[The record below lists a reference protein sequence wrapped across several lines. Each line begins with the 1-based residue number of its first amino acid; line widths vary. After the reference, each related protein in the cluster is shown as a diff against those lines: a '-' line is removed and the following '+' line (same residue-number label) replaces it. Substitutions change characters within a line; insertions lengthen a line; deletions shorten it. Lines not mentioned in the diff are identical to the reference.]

1 MKSKY
6 YTPEIEE
13 FCIGFEY
20 EVLEKAVPYDP
31 NVMYLIPPLEIDTWF
46 KFTFPDPYVGWNAPK
61 ILQREVRV
69 KYLDKEDIESLGFTD
84 KDLNV
89 PTKFSFYKKADNNI
103 VYEIKTYWDMD
114 GTKRENLIR
123 IFKGT
128 LHNYPYTEIF
138 RGNIKNKSELIK
150 LLKQLE
156 IV

>member
-20 EVLEKAVPYDP
+20 EVVYEDNSVYKYIFGEDLENSDGFIPWISP
-31 NVMYLIPPLEIDTWF
+31 NTLLTYLAKKYI
-46 KFTFPDPYVGWNAPK
+46 
-61 ILQREVRV
+61 RVR
-69 KYLDKEDIESLGFTD
+69 YLDREDIKSLGFTD

-89 PTKFSFYKKADNNI
+89 PTRFSFYKKADNNI

-138 RGNIKNKSELIK
+138 RGKIKNKTELTK

-156 IV
+156 II

>member
-20 EVLEKAVPYDP
+20 EVVYEDNSVYKYIFGEDLENSDGFIPWISP
-31 NVMYLIPPLEIDTWF
+31 NTLLTYLAKKYI
-46 KFTFPDPYVGWNAPK
+46 
-61 ILQREVRV
+61 RVR
-69 KYLDKEDIESLGFTD
+69 YLDREDIKSLGFTD
-84 KDLNV
+84 KDLNI
-89 PTKFSFYKKADNNI
+89 PTKFSFYKKTDNNI
-103 VYEIKTYWDMD
+103 IYEIKTYWDMD
-114 GTKRENLIR
+114 RTKRENLIR
-123 IFKGT
+123 VFKGT